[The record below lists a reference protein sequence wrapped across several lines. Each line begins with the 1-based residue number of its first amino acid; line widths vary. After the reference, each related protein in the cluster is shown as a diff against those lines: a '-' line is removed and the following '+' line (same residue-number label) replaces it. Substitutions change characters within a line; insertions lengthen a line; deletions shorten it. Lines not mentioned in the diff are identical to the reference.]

1 MIFPKVSHR
10 CQFETGLLSPYK
22 RGGTVKKR
30 ETCVIIGQMSAIMRD
45 SAWDFFPHN
54 LNVFAVLFRLDHT
67 FVCLR
72 HLVLLL
78 WGTMARDKGLA
89 EALKRGK
96 LVRDGIK
103 ALKVHRAEERANSKT
118 KGNKSSS
125 SSGASGL
132 SLRSH
137 SNPHGIPA
145 DPPIPLHEKLSG
157 ARSMTLEE
165 LMVSERLTYADA
177 LVVFENAREG
187 LREQEATTA
196 NAKPAKAKPP
206 K

>member
-1 MIFPKVSHR
+1 MI
-10 CQFETGLLSPYK
+10 L
-22 RGGTVKKR
+22 RG
-30 ETCVIIGQMSAIMRD
+30 I
-45 SAWDFFPHN
+45 FPHN

-132 SLRSH
+132 SLQSLRSH
-137 SNPHGIPA
+137 SNPRGIPA

-177 LVVFENAREG
+177 LVVFENVREG

-196 NAKPAKAKPP
+196 NAKPAKAKTP
-206 K
+206 